1 MNNDDASLDARL
13 GELGAAEG
21 RSAEEALVARGA
33 AALSRL
39 LALLCGEARVEFA
52 PDADPRD
59 VADALSGLL
68 ARLGRAH
75 ADLLFEAIDRRPEL
89 ARHGKVLWALQGIA
103 DERALGVLRR
113 ALADRQGTA
122 RWAAVVGLSARGDA
136 SDTEALAHCLKD
148 RDGTVRF
155 AAIEA
160 LGRVGDARAIPA
172 LQAALA
178 DRKRHGSPGSPPAIL
193 AAIEAIQARGARGG

>member
-1 MNNDDASLDARL
+1 VRDDDASLDALL
-13 GELGAAEG
+13 GKLGSAEG
-21 RSAEEALVARGA
+21 RAAEEALVARGTP
-33 AALSRL
+33 ALSRL
-39 LALLCGEARVEFA
+39 LALFCGEARVEFT

-59 VADALSGLL
+59 VEDALSGLL

-75 ADLLFEAIDRRPEL
+75 ADLLFEAIAQRPEL
-89 ARHGKVLWALQGIA
+89 SRSGRVLWALQGIM

-113 ALADRQGTA
+113 ALGDRQGTV
-122 RWAAVVGLSARGDA
+122 RWAAVVGLAARGDA

-148 RDGTVRF
+148 RDGSVRF

-178 DRKRHGSPGSPPAIL
+178 DRKRHGSPGAPPAIL